1 MDVCPNIFGFPA
13 HTNHEVKNM
22 NIFETDEDDF
32 LDTPIV
38 SSMECTGLIPALP
51 ETDEELEAYEEMF
64 PYLTPPSSKDPEIS

>member
-1 MDVCPNIFGFPA
+1 
-13 HTNHEVKNM
+13 M

-51 ETDEELEAYEEMF
+51 ETDEELD